1 MNLELEGKVVAI
13 TGGASG
19 IGRASALGAAREGAK
34 VALIDRTDA
43 KAVAED
49 IVDLGGDAM
58 ALGCDIRD
66 TATVDATMAQVVE
79 RFGGMD
85 VLVNCAGAS
94 GPDRKPVSDTS
105 DAYWELVVDTN
116 LRGTFACTRA
126 ALPSLRERRG
136 CIINIASE
144 LGLVG
149 TAGLVV
155 YGATKA
161 GVINFTR
168 GLAVEEG
175 EYGVRVN
182 CVCPGPVDTPFV
194 NRSPDAPRQNP
205 ASSTIMGRMGEAEEI
220 ANVIL
225 FLASPRAS
233 YMTGSIVVADGG
245 VTAHD

>member
-19 IGRASALGAAREGAK
+19 IGRASALGAAREGARI
-34 VALIDRTDA
+34 ALIDRTDA
-43 KAVAED
+43 ASVAQE
-49 IVDLGGDAM
+49 IADLGGEAL

-66 TATVDATMAQVVE
+66 AATVGATMAGIVE
-79 RFGGMD
+79 RFGGVD
-85 VLVNCAGAS
+85 VLVNCAGAA
-94 GPDRKPVSDTS
+94 GKDRKPVLETS
-105 DAYWELVVDTN
+105 DETWDAIIDTN
-116 LRGTFACTRA
+116 MRGTFNVCRA
-126 ALPSLRERRG
+126 ALPTLRERRG
-136 CIINIASE
+136 TIINIASE
-144 LGLVG
+144 LGLLG
-149 TAGLVV
+149 IANLTV
-155 YGATKA
+155 YGASKA

-194 NRSPDAPRQNP
+194 HHKPGAPRNAP
-205 ASSTIMGRMGEAEEI
+205 AAATIMGRMGEAEEI
-220 ANVIL
+220 ADVIL

-245 VTAHD
+245 ATAHC